1 MTNSR
6 EIAMEILMDIHQ
18 NNAYSNKSIER
29 HLNSSISFQD
39 ENLIRELVYGVI
51 ENKIYIDYILA
62 KASSVKMKKIH
73 KNIIEI
79 LRTGIYQ
86 IGFMDRIPESA
97 AVNEAVKLAKKYG
110 HKGTIGFVNGVLRSI
125 VREKEKFMKIDKNNM
140 TKYISIKYSHPE
152 YMVKRWID
160 EFGIEFTEDLCKS
173 NNEKPLLNIRVNT
186 LKISKDELMKKLL
199 HLGYEIEEGKYAAD
213 CLIVSNPIRITQIEE
228 FKEGLFTI
236 QDESSMLVGQIMNPP
251 KGSLV
256 LDICA
261 APGGKSSHLAQLMN
275 NKGKIISRDIY
286 DHKIELMEE
295 NVKRLGV
302 KNVEIELYDALELDK
317 KLIDKVDYC
326 LIDAPCSGLGLIRRK
341 PEIKF
346 NRSEDDIL
354 SLIQLQKN
362 IINIAK
368 QYVKKGGFLVYST
381 CTIEN
386 KENICLIKDF
396 LLENSNYELVSLEE
410 NFSNSANLD
419 TLNKGYIQLY
429 PNIHNTDGFFI
440 AKMIRSL

>member
-386 KENICLIKDF
+386 KENISLIKDF